1 MQKIYKGVNMAGDL
15 DDLTQA
21 FRINLIEITYQ
32 VNKWRKIR
40 YIKCDTKS
48 GVCHEWSTNGNFYM
62 WCDGY
67 VGRVGNYIQVHRLSD
82 YVGGTWDTLR
92 ETSQK
97 WRDVR

>member
-1 MQKIYKGVNMAGDL
+1 
-15 DDLTQA
+15 
-21 FRINLIEITYQ
+21 
-32 VNKWRKIR
+32 
-40 YIKCDTKS
+40 
-48 GVCHEWSTNGNFYM
+48 M

-97 WRDVR
+97 